1 MIKKFC
7 DICGKEVKGQLSVIE
22 LRDLISYDKAFSKFE
37 KENMENMKDV
47 DFKDIPRVS
56 DFTNKYYCCS
66 NCYKKLKKMIKD
78 SITK

>member
-22 LRDLISYDKAFSKFE
+22 LRDLISYDKAFYKFE
-37 KENMENMKDV
+37 KENMKNV

-78 SITK
+78 LITK

>member
-37 KENMENMKDV
+37 KENMKNV

-56 DFTNKYYCCS
+56 DFANKYYCCS

>member
-7 DICGKEVKGQLSVIE
+7 DICGKEVTGQLSVIE
-22 LRDLISYDKAFSKFE
+22 LRDLISYDKAFYKFE
-37 KENMENMKDV
+37 KENMKNV

-56 DFTNKYYCCS
+56 DFANKYYCCS
-66 NCYKKLKKMIKD
+66 NCYKKLKKMVKD

>member
-37 KENMENMKDV
+37 KENMKNV

-56 DFTNKYYCCS
+56 DFTNKYYCCFS
-66 NCYKKLKKMIKD
+66 CYKKLKKMIMD

>member
-22 LRDLISYDKAFSKFE
+22 LIDLISYDKAFCKFE
-37 KENMENMKDV
+37 KNIKNV

>member
-7 DICGKEVKGQLSVIE
+7 DICGEEVKGQLSVIE

-37 KENMENMKDV
+37 KNMKNV
-47 DFKDIPRVS
+47 EFKDIPRVS

-66 NCYKKLKKMIKD
+66 NCYEKLKKMIKD